1 MKLEI
6 DGIGKAELSYLYR
19 KTSERY
25 DMKKMKRT
33 MLYGLLA
40 AILLLCGCGKNTSQA
55 PEKIRDLELTVVSE
69 DKLPEELLEA
79 VNEKKASP
87 FKFTFQDGNYLYI
100 CIGYGEQESGGYSI
114 TVEDLYLTKNAV
126 YVKTCLMGPG
136 ADVPND
142 GVKSYP
148 YIVIKT
154 EYLDYSVVFD

>member
-1 MKLEI
+1 
-6 DGIGKAELSYLYR
+6 
-19 KTSERY
+19 
-25 DMKKMKRT
+25 MKRIVLYI
-33 MLYGLLA
+33 MLGA
-40 AILLLCGCGKNTSQA
+40 MLLLVGCGKKEPEQ
-55 PEKIRDLELTVVSE
+55 PEKIRDLELTVVAE
-69 DKLPEELLEA
+69 EMLPEELLA
-79 VNEKKASP
+79 AITEKKATP

-114 TVEDLYLTKNAV
+114 TVEDLYLTENAV
-126 YVKTCLMGPG
+126 YVKTCLIGPG

>member
-1 MKLEI
+1 MMFYMMLGMVLI
-6 DGIGKAELSYLYR
+6 LS
-19 KTSERY
+19 
-25 DMKKMKRT
+25 
-33 MLYGLLA
+33 
-40 AILLLCGCGKNTSQA
+40 GCGKKEQGQ
-55 PEKIRDLELTVVSE
+55 PEKIRDLELTVVAE
-69 DKLPEELLEA
+69 EMLPEELLT
-79 VNEKKASP
+79 VVTEKKTAP

-114 TVEDLYLTKNAV
+114 TVEDLYLTENAV
-126 YVKTCLMGPG
+126 YVKTCLIGPG

>member
-1 MKLEI
+1 MMF
-6 DGIGKAELSYLYR
+6 Y
-19 KTSERY
+19 
-25 DMKKMKRT
+25 M
-33 MLYGLLA
+33 MLGVMFLLV
-40 AILLLCGCGKNTSQA
+40 GCGGKEQGQ
-55 PEKIRDLELTVVSE
+55 PEKIRDLELTVVAE
-69 DKLPEELLEA
+69 EMLPEELLT
-79 VNEKKASP
+79 VVTEKKTAP

-114 TVEDLYLTKNAV
+114 TVEDLYLTENAV
-126 YVKTCLMGPG
+126 YVKTCLIGPG

>member
-1 MKLEI
+1 
-6 DGIGKAELSYLYR
+6 
-19 KTSERY
+19 
-25 DMKKMKRT
+25 MKRMKRMMFY
-33 MLYGLLA
+33 MLLGVMFLLV
-40 AILLLCGCGKNTSQA
+40 GCSRKEQGQ
-55 PEKIRDLELTVVSE
+55 PEKIRDLELTVVAE
-69 DKLPEELLEA
+69 EMLPQELLT
-79 VNEKKASP
+79 VVTEKKTAP

-114 TVEDLYLTKNAV
+114 TVEDLYLTENAV
-126 YVKTCLMGPG
+126 YVKTCLIGPG